1 MFKVIVV
8 AYYFPPMGLSG
19 VQRTQKFVKYLP
31 DFGWQPTV
39 ITTGKTTY
47 FAFDE
52 ALLKEVEDKNVEI
65 IRVEGNDPNTIMKK
79 AGARKPPRER
89 LRKILNRISQTIFIP
104 DNKKSWSKKAAKK
117 VDELLSTGSYDLVF
131 VTAPPFSAFAE
142 IAKLKERHNVPI
154 VFDYRDLWYESYFAF
169 YPTPAHKFK
178 HYKTEYAALRKV
190 DRVTVTNRKIK
201 EKLLLDYPFLDNNN
215 VIIVRHGYDEADFEN
230 APKIEKENDKL
241 LITHSGNF
249 IEYTTPEYMLKALR
263 NLQLKFPEIAADLEF
278 HFVGIMDKRYQKL
291 IKKYKLELI
300 VKVYGYM
307 EHSEA
312 VRKVASSDVL
322 WFMIGRKPN
331 IDAILPGKLFEYV
344 GARKPIFG
352 SVPDGAAKL
361 VLEEYG
367 ASFISKPDDIEEIT
381 QKLVEIYKLYK
392 AGNLP
397 VPDEEYVKSHER
409 KKLTEELTK
418 VFQFLL
424 KEET

>member
-8 AYYFPPMGLSG
+8 AYYFPPLGLSG

-39 ITTGKTTY
+39 VTTGKTAY
-47 FAFDE
+47 FAYDE
-52 ALLKEVEDKNVEI
+52 TLLKEIEEKNIEI
-65 IRVEGNDPNTIMKK
+65 VRVEANDANAVLGK
-79 AGARKPPRER
+79 AGAKKPPRER
-89 LRKILNRISQTIFIP
+89 IRKILNRISQTLFIP

-117 VDELLSTGSYDLVF
+117 IDEMLSKEHYDLIF
-131 VTAPPFSAFAE
+131 VTAPPFSAFVE
-142 IAKLKERHNVPI
+142 IAELKQKHNIPV

-169 YPTPAHKFK
+169 YPTPAHKFR
-178 HYKTEYAALRKV
+178 HYKLEYAALRAV

-201 EKLLLDYPFLDNNN
+201 EKLLLDYPFLNHNE
-215 VIIVRHGYDEADFEN
+215 VIILRHGYDAADFEN
-230 APKIEKENDKL
+230 APKIAKENDKL

-249 IEYTTPEYMLKALR
+249 IEYTTPEYMLRALR
-263 NLQLKFPEIAADLEF
+263 NLQLKYPEIAADLEF
-278 HFVGIMDKRYQKL
+278 HFVGIMDKRYQKM
-291 IKKYKLELI
+291 IKKFKLELI

-367 ASFISKPDDIEEIT
+367 ASFISEPDNVEEIT
-381 QKLVEIYKLYK
+381 EKLAEIYRLYRANK
-392 AGNLP
+392 LP
-397 VPDEEYVKSHER
+397 VPDEEYVKNHER
-409 KKLTEELTK
+409 RKLTEELTK
-418 VFQFLL
+418 IFQFLL
-424 KEET
+424 REE